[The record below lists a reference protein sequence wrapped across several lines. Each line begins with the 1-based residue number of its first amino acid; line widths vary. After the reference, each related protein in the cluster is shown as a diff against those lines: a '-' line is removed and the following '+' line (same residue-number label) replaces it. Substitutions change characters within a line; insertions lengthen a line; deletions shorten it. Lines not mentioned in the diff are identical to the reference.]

1 LGGEVSER
9 KLLASCIKSREA
21 FERVQSHLG
30 RGDVSDQGDI
40 ILSAVRDYY
49 ARDDDITTV
58 DPDLLRAD
66 VGRRVSSSKHQELFG
81 NLIGELVATEV
92 SPANVVHD
100 FIAVKREVAG
110 AALAGKLASGSD
122 PSVTR
127 PLLEEY
133 IKWDTATQ
141 LEEEND
147 EILNGVT
154 ATELTSQI
162 QEEGL
167 IEIWPTSLN
176 NRLDGGLLRGH
187 HLLIFARPE
196 MGKTLVVVNMI
207 AGFCAQGLR
216 TLYIGNEEP
225 VEDTMLRVQSR
236 LTGFTKHEILDD
248 PDFTDQILE
257 ERGYDLI
264 YFKEAAP
271 GTPSQ
276 IQRWI
281 DAVQPDVLV
290 IDQIRNLNVNE
301 EHFVQK
307 LEKAASA
314 ARNLGKFNNCLVV
327 SITQAGDSAS
337 GKAVL
342 DMGDV
347 DSSNTGIPA
356 TVDVMVGLGA
366 TADDE
371 AMLRRVISLPKNKR
385 SGRHEFFPVRIEPT
399 ISNIRSLQ

>member
-1 LGGEVSER
+1 MSER
-9 KLLASCIKSREA
+9 KLLASCIASRAA
-21 FERVQSHLG
+21 FERIQSHL
-30 RGDVSDQGDI
+30 RKGDVSDQGDI

-49 ARDDDITTV
+49 ERDDDCTSV
-58 DPDLLRAD
+58 DPDVLRSN
-66 VGRRVSSSKHQELFG
+66 VGRRVSSTKHQEMFG
-81 NLIGELVATEV
+81 NLIGEIVAAEV
-92 SPANVVHD
+92 SPANIVHD
-100 FIAVKREVAG
+100 FIAVKREAAG
-110 AALAGKLASGSD
+110 AALASRLAAGSGAD
-122 PSVTR
+122 AVR
-127 PLLEEY
+127 PLLDEY
-133 IKWDTATQ
+133 VKWDTATE

-147 EILNGVT
+147 EILNGVS
-154 ATELTSQI
+154 ATELCSAIAQ
-162 QEEGL
+162 EGL
-167 IEIWPTSLN
+167 IEIWPMSLN

-187 HLLIFARPE
+187 HMLIFARPE
-196 MGKTLVVVNMI
+196 MGKTMMVVNML

-216 TLYIGNEEP
+216 TLYVGNEEP
-225 VEDTMLRVQSR
+225 IEDTMLRVQSR
-236 LTGFTKHEILDD
+236 LTGFTKAEIIDD

-271 GTPSQ
+271 GTPHQ
-276 IQRWI
+276 IQRWV
-281 DAVQPDVLV
+281 DDVQPDCLV

-314 ARNLGKFNNCLVV
+314 ARNLGKSNHCLVV

-371 AMLRRVISLPKNKR
+371 AVMRRVISLPKNKR
-385 SGRHEFFPVRIEPT
+385 SGRHEFFPVRIEPA
-399 ISNIRSLQ
+399 ISNVRSLQ

>member
-1 LGGEVSER
+1 MSER
-9 KLLASCIKSREA
+9 KLLASCIRSREA
-21 FERVQSHLG
+21 FERIQGHLA

-49 ARDDDITTV
+49 ERDHDSSTV

-66 VGRRVSSSKHQELFG
+66 VGRRVSSSKHQEMFA
-81 NLIGELVATEV
+81 NLIGEIVATEV

-100 FIAVKREVAG
+100 FIAVKREAAG
-110 AALAGKLASGSD
+110 AALASRLASGSGPD
-122 PSVTR
+122 TVR
-127 PLLEEY
+127 PLLDEY

-141 LEEEND
+141 LEEEDD
-147 EILNGVT
+147 EIHNGVT
-154 ATELTSQI
+154 ATELTTTI
-162 QEEGL
+162 REEGL
-167 IEIWPTSLN
+167 IEVWPTSLN
-176 NRLDGGLLRGH
+176 SRLDGGLLRGH

-196 MGKTLVVVNMI
+196 MGKTLVVVNMM
-207 AGFCAQGLR
+207 AGFCAQGLK

-236 LTGFTKHEILDD
+236 LTGFTKAEILDD
-248 PDFTDQILE
+248 PEFTDQVLE

-281 DAVQPDVLV
+281 DAVQPDVLI
-290 IDQIRNLNVNE
+290 IDQLRNLNVNE

-314 ARNLGKFNNCLVV
+314 ARNLGKSNNCLVV

-356 TVDVMVGLGA
+356 ACDVMVGLGA

-371 AMLRRVISLPKNKR
+371 AINRRVLSLPKNKR

>member
-1 LGGEVSER
+1 MSER

-21 FERVQSHLG
+21 FERISPHVR
-30 RGDVSDQGDI
+30 RGDVSDQGDV
-40 ILSAVRDYY
+40 ILSAVREYY
-49 ARDDDITTV
+49 DRDDECTTV

-66 VGRRVSSSKHQELFG
+66 VGRRVSAAKHQEMFG
-81 NLIGELVATEV
+81 NLIGELVATDV
-92 SPANVVHD
+92 SPKNVVHD
-100 FIAVKREVAG
+100 FIAVKREAAG
-110 AALAGKLASGSD
+110 AALASKLASGAD
-122 PSVTR
+122 PDSVR
-127 PLLEEY
+127 SVLDEFV
-133 IKWDTATQ
+133 KWDTATE

-154 ATELTSQI
+154 ATELTSTI
-162 QEEGL
+162 KEEGL

-196 MGKTLVVVNMI
+196 MGKTMMVVNML

-216 TLYIGNEEP
+216 TLYVGNEEP
-225 VEDTMLRVQSR
+225 IEDTMLRVQSR
-236 LTGFTKHEILDD
+236 LTGFTKAEIIDD
-248 PDFTDQILE
+248 PDFTDQVLE
-257 ERGYDLI
+257 EQDYNLI

-271 GTPSQ
+271 GSPHQ

-281 DAVQPDVLV
+281 DDVKPDVLV
-290 IDQIRNLNVNE
+290 IDQLRNLNVNE

-307 LEKAASA
+307 LEKAATA
-314 ARNLGKFNNCLVV
+314 ARNLGKSNRVLVV

-356 TVDVMVGLGA
+356 QVDVMVGLGA

-371 AMLRRVISLPKNKR
+371 AVNRRVISLPKNKR
-385 SGRHEFFPVRIEPT
+385 SGRHEFFPVRIEPQ